1 MYEYLPVCV
10 DMYHMC
16 AVLAQDTTRPSS
28 QHKGLLFASEGYW
41 MGSKR
46 LRQEIEDRE
55 KGEGNK
61 GEGEGVL
68 PLDKEETIGG
78 S

>member
-1 MYEYLPVCV
+1 MYEYLPICV

-16 AVLAQDTTRPSS
+16 AVLAQDITRPSS
-28 QHKGLLFASEGYW
+28 QQKGLLFASEGYW